1 MGCHPAVAGQGGT
14 SIHQRLSHVCT
25 RSLIYSF
32 IRGDSPEGALMA
44 PVGTDVPGGSLAFRR
59 RREKGWYS
67 LNPMEIHSEMKT
79 GSVSEGVCYGDTVN
93 TTHGGGWLIT
103 LRHNRHAQGCH
114 TARNM
119 GTCSDRMRH
128 EHVRTTSQVGPQVY
142 WKCTV
147 KMKGK
152 TALSYSWITGNMGY
166 DSSSVNL
173 SGFSPFSMRT

>member
-1 MGCHPAVAGQGGT
+1 MQVDLGAGGQEGPWAATPPQPAGGGT

-44 PVGTDVPGGSLAFRR
+44 PVGTDVPEGSLAFRR

-79 GSVSEGVCYGDTVN
+79 GSVSEGVCYGDAVN

-103 LRHNRHAQGCH
+103 LRHNRTGVSHSQ
-114 TARNM
+114 
-119 GTCSDRMRH
+119 
-128 EHVRTTSQVGPQVY
+128 EHGDV
-142 WKCTV
+142 
-147 KMKGK
+147 
-152 TALSYSWITGNMGY
+152 L
-166 DSSSVNL
+166 
-173 SGFSPFSMRT
+173 